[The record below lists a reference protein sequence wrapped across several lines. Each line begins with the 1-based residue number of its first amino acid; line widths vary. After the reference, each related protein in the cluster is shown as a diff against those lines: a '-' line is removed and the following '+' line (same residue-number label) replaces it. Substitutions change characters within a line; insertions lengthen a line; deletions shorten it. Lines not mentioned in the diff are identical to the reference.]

1 MTRKEAREAAF
12 MFIFEYGF
20 NREKSVD
27 EIVDEALEE
36 RGLMGD
42 DYSKSVFQYVTENI
56 EQIDKEIDRCIV
68 GRSASRITKPG
79 RAIMRLATA
88 EIMMGDTPAAVAI
101 NEAVELAKKFDA
113 DEMPSYINGVLGTL
127 VKNLGA

>member
-20 NREKSVD
+20 NPEKSVD
-27 EIVDEALEE
+27 TIIDEALEE

-42 DYSKSVFQYVTENI
+42 DFSRNAFNYVFENV
-56 EQIDKEIDRCIV
+56 EKIDKEIDRCLV
-68 GRSASRITKPG
+68 GRSASRITRPG

-88 EIMMGDTPAAVAI
+88 EIMMGDTPTAVII